1 MSERA
6 GGGGRAPSAAVA
18 PPPENPRRDV
28 LLVDAPQTRVR
39 RPSDLLQLVACAVG
53 IIVVLLLAVYASA
66 TTRAVTS
73 DVQSAAA
80 TVLRQV
86 LLLPVTVLGGLAT
99 FIVPLVVLVDRLVRR
114 NWRSALEAAVTA
126 TIAGLLA
133 AGALWLLESLAP
145 DPLTN
150 GLTIT
155 IEGRSV
161 IAMNPYVAALAGLL
175 TAVGDRSSN
184 RMLGWSWNLL
194 WIVLGLSVI
203 QGDQTLPGAV
213 VTVLLGRIAG
223 LGMRYASGVLHER
236 AIGISLVRGLRRA
249 GLDPVRVVRM
259 DPLLAGTR
267 AQSWTVTTSA
277 PIGYTERLREPA
289 ASAAAAEAHAR
300 EDEST
305 AETHAAYAAGSADR
319 RPSPADLL
327 TAVDREGSATGD
339 TIAPDPLTDPGQ
351 VLREAASS
359 AVGNLD
365 REGAH
370 RIYAVWDADGRRH
383 DVTVLDGD
391 RHVVG
396 FLSSL
401 WDNLRV
407 RGLDRRPATTLREA
421 ANRAALM
428 ALATRFAGVRA
439 PRMVGVTE
447 SRDSVLIVAEHIAGA
462 RRLDSFEAGEL
473 DDDILDDVWSQVR
486 TAHARGLAHRDLHAA
501 SVLVDPRRQVWL
513 VDWENG
519 EIISTEL
526 SRRIDL
532 AQVLALL
539 ALLVGTERALASAAR
554 VLARDQMA
562 SIAPLLQPVALPGR
576 TRAAAKDHRDLL
588 STLRAELVDLIPTA
602 DVAPVQ
608 LARFSP
614 RTVIT
619 LTVAVVA
626 IWLVLGSL
634 NFQEVA
640 QAVAGANVAW
650 MVFAFL
656 VGLTTYVGSAM
667 SLLAFTPERLGLWRT
682 TLVQVAASVIALVA
696 PAGIGPAAVDL
707 RFLTKQGVATPM
719 AAATVGLV
727 QVSRFVTTVLLL
739 AAVALVT
746 GSAGTLST
754 PSGSVIGVV
763 TAVVLVLAATF
774 LIPQLRAWVWE
785 KIGPTL
791 HQAWPRLVWV
801 ASNPRRLIVG
811 LVGNLI
817 LTVGYVAAFGAS
829 LAAFGHQLPLT
840 SLAITYLASN
850 SLGALIPSP
859 GGIGPVEV
867 ALTGGLAVA
876 GIPYATALS
885 VSIVF
890 RLLTFWGCVPLGWW
904 AFRILQRRH
913 VL

>member
-1 MSERA
+1 MSDRA
-6 GGGGRAPSAAVA
+6 GEDGRAPSPALA
-18 PPPENPRRDV
+18 PPVDHPRRDV
-28 LLVDAPQTRVR
+28 LLVDAPQARVR
-39 RPSDLLQLVACAVG
+39 RPGDMLQLIGCTVG
-53 IIVVLLLAVYASA
+53 IVLVLLLAVYANA
-66 TTRAVTS
+66 TTQAVTH
-73 DVQSAAA
+73 DVQSAA
-80 TVLRQV
+80 TSVLRQL
-86 LLLPVTVLGGLAT
+86 LLLPVTVLGGLVT
-99 FIVPLVVLVDRLVRR
+99 FMVPVVVLVDRLVRR
-114 NWRSALEAAVTA
+114 SWRSALEAAVTA

-133 AGALWLLESLAP
+133 AGALWLLGAVAP
-145 DPLTN
+145 TPLTN

-155 IEGRSV
+155 VEGDSV
-161 IAMNPYVAALAGLL
+161 IAMRPYVAALAGLL
-175 TAVGDRSSN
+175 TAVGDRSHN

-194 WIVLGLSVI
+194 WVVLGLGVV

-213 VTVLLGRIAG
+213 VTVLIGRAVG

-236 AIGISLVRGLRRA
+236 ATGISLVRGLRRA

-259 DPLLAGTR
+259 DPLLPGTR

-289 ASAAAAEAHAR
+289 TSAADDDVSQAARASHVERA
-300 EDEST
+300 
-305 AETHAAYAAGSADR
+305 ADR

-327 TAVDREGSATGD
+327 VAVDREGSASGD
-339 TIAPDPLTDPGQ
+339 TLRPDPLTDPDE

-359 AVGNLD
+359 AVVNLE

-370 RIYAVWDADGRRH
+370 RIYAVWDADGTRH

-396 FLSSL
+396 FLSSV
-401 WDNLRV
+401 WDNMRV
-407 RGLDRRPATTLREA
+407 RGLDRRPAATLREA

-428 ALATRFAGVRA
+428 ALATRDAGVRA
-439 PRMVGVTE
+439 PRLVGVTE
-447 SRDSVLIVAEHIAGA
+447 SRDSVLIVAEHVVGA
-462 RRLDSFEAGEL
+462 RPLDSFTPDEL
-473 DDDILDDVWSQVR
+473 DDHILDDVWSQVR

-501 SVLVDPRRQVWL
+501 SVLVDARRQVWL

-532 AQVLALL
+532 AQVLAML
-539 ALLVGTERALASAAR
+539 AMLVGTERALASAAR

-562 SIAPLLQPVALPGR
+562 SIAPLLQPVALPSR
-576 TRAAAKDHRDLL
+576 TRAAAKEHRDLL
-588 STLRAELVDLIPTA
+588 STLRAELIDLIPTA
-602 DVAPVQ
+602 DVAPIQ

-619 LTVAVVA
+619 VTVAVVA
-626 IWLVLGSL
+626 IWLLLGTL

-640 QAVAGANVAW
+640 AAVAGANITW
-650 MVFAFL
+650 MVVAFL
-656 VGLTTYVGSAM
+656 VGLATYVGAAM
-667 SLLAFTPERLGLWRT
+667 SLTAFSPERLGLWRT

-707 RFLTKQGVATPM
+707 RFLTKQGVATPL

-727 QVSRFVTTVLLL
+727 QLSRFVTTVLLL
-739 AAVALVT
+739 AVVALVT
-746 GSAGTLST
+746 GSAGVLSK
-754 PSGSVIGVV
+754 PSSSVIGVV
-763 TAVVLVLAATF
+763 VAVVVVVAALF
-774 LIPQLRAWVWE
+774 LIPPLRSWVWT

-791 HQAWPRLVWV
+791 QQAWPRLVWV
-801 ASNPRRLIVG
+801 ASNPRRLVQG

-817 LTVGYVAAFGAS
+817 LTVGYIAAFGAA
-829 LAAFGHQLPLT
+829 LAAFGQQLPMT
-840 SLAITYLASN
+840 SLAITYLAS
-850 SLGALIPSP
+850 SSIGSVIPSP

-885 VSIVF
+885 VSVVF
-890 RLLTFWGCVPLGWW
+890 RLLTFWGRVPLGWW
-904 AFRILQRRH
+904 ALRVLQRRD